1 MTKREIKVHEYT
13 CDGCGKVVL
22 QRHSDEIMGVSGN
35 VVEISEYGSHGGE
48 WYACKRAC
56 VRNAIFNVL
65 DGHDN
70 IESKL

>member
-1 MTKREIKVHEYT
+1 
-13 CDGCGKVVL
+13 
-22 QRHSDEIMGVSGN
+22 MGVSGN
-35 VVEISEYGSHGGE
+35 VVEISEYGGHGGE